1 MKINEWEILVHQ
13 NPELCFF
20 FSLST
25 IISIVITIILVVYDR
40 HETMLRHSNTD
51 HLKFEM
57 FVQSRNELEIKD
69 SFIIYLRIRFGIEI
83 DVAFLFSNNMHSDAL

>member
-51 HLKFEM
+51 HLKFEI
-57 FVQSRNELEIKD
+57 FVYELEIKD